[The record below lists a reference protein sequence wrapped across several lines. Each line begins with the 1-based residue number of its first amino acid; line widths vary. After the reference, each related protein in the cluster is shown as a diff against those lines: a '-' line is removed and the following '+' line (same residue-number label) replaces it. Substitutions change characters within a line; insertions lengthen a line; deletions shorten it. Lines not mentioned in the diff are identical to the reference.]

1 MANREV
7 CSVNPELYLPLR
19 HALRLLPNI
28 RPVLAREQLGRA
40 RLQARRAQSRT
51 ARLAAIDVPLQAL
64 EEIFVQDGKGRPRV
78 SPMGAALLLRLHA
91 AGAFEPCDW
100 RRGTSSPVEL
110 ERYADSLPALLQRQ
124 GEMEQAR
131 RAVDDMVEHP
141 ERVRPDQFS
150 YEVLSR
156 IFHRHS
162 GRGPGTLKVGG
173 LEVTKLCRFMAN
185 TKKET
190 KVRFT
195 WRDPSGK
202 EQELTRPD
210 FPVPQALRPIHLQDP
225 AQSGRVDSIS

>member
-40 RLQARRAQSRT
+40 RHQARRAQSHT
-51 ARLAAIDVPLQAL
+51 ARLAAINVPLQAL
-64 EEIFVQDGKGRPRV
+64 EEIFIEDRRGRPRV
-78 SPMGAALLLRLHA
+78 SPIGAALLLRLYA

-110 ERYADSLPALLQRQ
+110 ERYADSLPALLQLQ

-150 YEVLSR
+150 YEVLNR
-156 IFHRHS
+156 IFHRHQ

-173 LEVTKLCRFMAN
+173 LDVTKLCRFMVN
-185 TKKET
+185 TEKET
-190 KVRFT
+190 KVCFV
-195 WRDPSGK
+195 WRDPGGK
-202 EQELTRPD
+202 DKELGRPD
-210 FPVPQALRPIHLQDP
+210 FPAPEALRPIRLQDP
-225 AQSGRVDSIS
+225 AQSGARG